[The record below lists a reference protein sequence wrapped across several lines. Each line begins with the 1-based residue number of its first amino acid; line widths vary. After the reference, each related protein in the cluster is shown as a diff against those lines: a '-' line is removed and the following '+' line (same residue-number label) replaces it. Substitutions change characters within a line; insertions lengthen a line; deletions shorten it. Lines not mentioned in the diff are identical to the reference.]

1 MFGELLSL
9 KTFSNGNSR
18 IKINDQII
26 QPLFLGQFMFK
37 KHNLIMINNSFVF
50 TFLFN
55 QIIHSGPLK

>member
-50 TFLFN
+50 IFLFN
-55 QIIHSGPLK
+55 QIIYSGPLK

>member
-55 QIIHSGPLK
+55 QIIYSGPLK